1 MRARILR
8 NGDQMPTVF
17 LIDDSKTILAS
28 MSRIIEKSGYEVQVA
43 AGGQEA
49 VERLEAGLQPSLIIT
64 DLNMPCLNGL
74 QVIERARR
82 IAHCRF
88 IPILV
93 LTTESQQS
101 KRDEA
106 KALGATGW
114 LVKPADPDQLAGVL
128 KQLIKT

>member
-1 MRARILR
+1 
-8 NGDQMPTVF
+8 
-17 LIDDSKTILAS
+17 
-28 MSRIIEKSGYEVQVA
+28 MSRIIEKNGYSVDVA
-43 AGGQEA
+43 GGGQEA
-49 VERLEAGLQPSLIIT
+49 VDRLSGGLSPSLIIT

-74 QVIERARR
+74 EVIKHAREM
-82 IAHCRF
+82 AHCRF
-88 IPILV
+88 TPILV

-128 KQLIKT
+128 KQLIKA